1 MSAPILSHGL
11 VVAKGLVNYVNLG
24 VMPCRAT
31 KDAQVTAKSSDETWT
46 TGKGNDNPLQGVIF
60 A

>member
-1 MSAPILSHGL
+1 MSARILYHGL

-24 VMPCRAT
+24 VTPCRAT

-46 TGKGNDNPLQGVIF
+46 IGKGNDSPLQGVIL